1 MITQHVGN
9 CGNRIKTSNK
19 LGVVVHAYNP
29 STWKMKEGGFQGQGQ
44 PGLPDE
50 TLSQKKKKK
59 KPQRKP
65 PQQKWPQKTCLCSLT
80 GQKGLEVGAFSG
92 PFRCNYNGHDK
103 REAGGQRQ
111 RVTMEAEV
119 GMM

>member
-59 KPQRKP
+59 KTTKETTTTKMASENMSMVPYR
-65 PQQKWPQKTCLCSLT
+65 
-80 GQKGLEVGAFSG
+80 
-92 PFRCNYNGHDK
+92 
-103 REAGGQRQ
+103 
-111 RVTMEAEV
+111 AE
-119 GMM
+119 GS